1 MEKKLN
7 EIINEINDFNPNN
20 KLLSII
26 FLKGDDDELKI
37 VDAESIEKIGYM
49 DSKGLDGIKF
59 FSVNE
64 FDQNGGKPKQKPS
77 KRRMKIGGKRR
88 KTNKKRR

>member
-1 MEKKLN
+1 MDKRN
-7 EIINEINDFNPNN
+7 EIIDEINGFNPNN
-20 KLLSII
+20 NLLSII
-26 FLKGDDDELKI
+26 FLEGKDGELKI
-37 VDAESIEKIGYM
+37 VDAENIDKQGYM
-49 DSKGLDGIKF
+49 NSKGLDGINF

-77 KRRMKIGGKRR
+77 KRRRKIGGKRR